1 MEFFRPINEL
11 KPPYQPNYNRKYAG
25 CENTKCGVHPS
36 ARRTLSS
43 CRRGDRMIVRR
54 KIIALLGSTLLAL
67 PLEGR
72 GQESGRTYRIST

>member
-1 MEFFRPINEL
+1 
-11 KPPYQPNYNRKYAG
+11 
-25 CENTKCGVHPS
+25 
-36 ARRTLSS
+36 
-43 CRRGDRMIVRR
+43 MIVRR